1 MVPIPGS
8 SILNIMTGT
17 ISGKDGGEA
26 DVGSLDGD
34 NLTVLIDR
42 KWWK

>member
-1 MVPIPGS
+1 
-8 SILNIMTGT
+8 MTGT

-34 NLTVLIDR
+34 NFNVNWTGNGGNGISGGINVGSIN
-42 KWWK
+42 